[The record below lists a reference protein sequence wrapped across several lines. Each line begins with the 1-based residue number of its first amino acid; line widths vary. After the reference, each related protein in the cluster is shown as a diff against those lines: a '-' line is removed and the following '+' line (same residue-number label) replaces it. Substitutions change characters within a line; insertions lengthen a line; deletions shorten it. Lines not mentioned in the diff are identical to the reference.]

1 MLDSHQ
7 NRPGILINLPDNG
20 FSEHGPMISL
30 AFGLCGRLS
39 LSVSCVL
46 VVCIFTFIYN
56 YNYVSIDSNAYFNI
70 CTVCI
75 YMYICTCI
83 SCMYIHIH
91 IYCTYAYVDKIFKY
105 IYTPVQIDR

>member
-7 NRPGILINLPDNG
+7 SRPGILINLPGNG
-20 FSEHGPMISL
+20 VSAHGPMLSL
-30 AFGLCGRLS
+30 VFGLCGRLS

-46 VVCIFTFIYN
+46 VVYIFTFIYN
-56 YNYVSIDSNAYFNI
+56 YMSIDSNAYLNI

-83 SCMYIHIH
+83 PCMYIHIH
-91 IYCTYAYVDKIFKY
+91 IYCTYAYVDKYVYTY
-105 IYTPVQIDR
+105 IHMYR